1 MRDSFDP
8 ARYFL
13 NLSKSSF
20 NFTAVCSKNLK
31 RCGLYERLG
40 VRPRGNVQRTRA
52 LRRKEV
58 NLSTKVIRYEMI
70 EHQTRYASISRKQ
83 DQTASIGR
91 LFFNAVSVA
100 EISLACYETAGIRY
114 SCMVSVIGKRKKE
127 NLKILRFDE
136 LLWREGCPRTERTA
150 FARKNRVT
158 PRLSSRK

>member
-1 MRDSFDP
+1 MPKGDKNIARVHLGFFDLVHEIQRIFCSIVSYLICLQICRKRFSCFGTRVSLSMRDSFDT

-20 NFTAVCSKNLK
+20 SFMAVCSKNLK
-31 RCGLYERLG
+31 RCGLYGRLR
-40 VRPRGNVQRTRA
+40 VRPRGNMQRTRA

-91 LFFNAVSVA
+91 LFFN
-100 EISLACYETAGIRY
+100 
-114 SCMVSVIGKRKKE
+114 
-127 NLKILRFDE
+127 RF
-136 LLWREGCPRTERTA
+136 
-150 FARKNRVT
+150 
-158 PRLSSRK
+158 